1 MKHIILSL
9 ALAGVLAPMVPAQL
23 EAGTITRACMKS
35 DRKAANRRLCA
46 CIQRAAR
53 KTLSSSDQRMA
64 ASFFKDPHRSQGIRQ
79 SDRSSHETFWKRYK
93 RFGER
98 AKQMC
103 S

>member
-9 ALAGVLAPMVPAQL
+9 ALAGVLAPMVPAPL

-53 KTLSSSDQRMA
+53 KTLSSSEQRMA
-64 ASFFKDPHRSQGIRQ
+64 ASFFKDPHRSQRIRQ

>member
-9 ALAGVLAPMVPAQL
+9 ALAGVIALVVPAPL
-23 EAGTITRACMKS
+23 DAGTITRACMKS

-64 ASFFKDPHRSQGIRQ
+64 ASFFKDPHRSQEIRQ
-79 SDRSSHETFWKRYK
+79 SDRSSHGTFWKRYK
-93 RFGER
+93 KFGER

>member
-9 ALAGVLAPMVPAQL
+9 ALAGVLAPMVPAPL

-53 KTLSSSDQRMA
+53 KTLSSSEQRMA
-64 ASFFKDPHRSQGIRQ
+64 ASFFKDPHRSQRIRQ

-93 RFGER
+93 KFGER